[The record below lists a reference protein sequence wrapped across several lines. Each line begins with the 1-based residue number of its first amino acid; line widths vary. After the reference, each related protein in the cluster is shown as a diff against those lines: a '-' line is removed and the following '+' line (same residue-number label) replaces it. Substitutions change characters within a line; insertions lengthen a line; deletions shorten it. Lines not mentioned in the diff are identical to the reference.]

1 MNAISRTE
9 FLRRLLAGTLLL
21 PGFAALGGALD
32 SLRGDHVGWAR
43 LKTVEPDWRRHA
55 GGDPTLMQF
64 LRNQTTLNIDPQWQ
78 SADMHVL
85 DEMRQYPLLF
95 SQGVHVVIEPP
106 ARANVAEYI
115 RRGGF
120 LLVDACC
127 NRGVTPDFDVFLQ
140 QHKDFFAA
148 ELPEAQVVTLP
159 PEHEVYR
166 CFFPIP
172 DGHPPHTY
180 FKNIFDPNKYRH
192 GLYGVMIGQR
202 MAGLVSLSGLQC
214 GWDRMTAP
222 PGHDTACMRM
232 LVNIYIY
239 AMTQGG

>member
-1 MNAISRTE
+1 
-9 FLRRLLAGTLLL
+9 
-21 PGFAALGGALD
+21 
-32 SLRGDHVGWAR
+32 
-43 LKTVEPDWRRHA
+43 
-55 GGDPTLMQF
+55 
-64 LRNQTTLNIDPQWQ
+64 
-78 SADMHVL
+78 MHVL
-85 DEMRQYPLLF
+85 DQMRQYPLLF
-95 SQGVHVVIEPP
+95 SQGVHVVTEPP

-127 NRGVTPDFDVFLQ
+127 NRGITPDFDVFLQ
-140 QHKDFFAA
+140 QHKDFFAS
-148 ELPEAQVVTLP
+148 ELPESQVVTLP
-159 PEHEVYR
+159 AGHEIYR

-180 FKNIFDPNKYRH
+180 FNNIFDPNKYRH

-222 PGHDTACMRM
+222 PGHDVACMRM